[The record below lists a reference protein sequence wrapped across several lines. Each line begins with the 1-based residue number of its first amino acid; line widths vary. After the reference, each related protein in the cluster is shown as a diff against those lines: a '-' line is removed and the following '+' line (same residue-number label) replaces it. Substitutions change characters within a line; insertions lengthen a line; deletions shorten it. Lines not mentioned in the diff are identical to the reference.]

1 MMKNM
6 VILSNRV

>member
-1 MMKNM
+1 MKNM